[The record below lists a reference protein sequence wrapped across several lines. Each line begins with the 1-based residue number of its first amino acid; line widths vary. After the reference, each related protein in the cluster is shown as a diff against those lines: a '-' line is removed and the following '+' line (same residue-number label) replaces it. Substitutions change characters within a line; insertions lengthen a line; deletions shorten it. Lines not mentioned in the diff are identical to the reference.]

1 MRVRAVAALLLLAV
15 PAAAGVKINGSEFV
29 PKDLIFAAAEPRS
42 RATAE
47 GPLPNECSWTFT
59 SETRIGRREDEKGC
73 VRYYYQTIVRLA
85 QSCPEPAKP
94 QERSSERITATAP
107 LCPDGSGKVTPP
119 NVEAHVL
126 SSGTTADGKHQ
137 DIVQQPDG
145 TRIVI
150 VSDDA
155 SVFVTVAYPDGS
167 GDGLKFP

>member
-1 MRVRAVAALLLLAV
+1 MRLRVAAAILLLTI
-15 PAAAGVKINGSEFV
+15 PAGAGVKINGTDFV

-47 GPLPNECSWTFT
+47 GPLPNECSWSFT
-59 SETRIGRREDEKGC
+59 SETRVGRREDDKGC
-73 VRYYYQTIVRLA
+73 VRYFYDTVVRLA
-85 QSCPEPAKP
+85 QNCPEPAKP
-94 QERSSERITATAP
+94 QERTSERITATAP
-107 LCPDGSGKVTPP
+107 VCPDGSGKVQPP

-126 SSGTTADGKHQ
+126 SSGTTSDGKHQ

-155 SVFVTVAYPDGS
+155 SVVVTVLYPDGS
-167 GDGLKFP
+167 GDGLKLP